1 MAQKKIKDNL
11 EEASLIRI
19 QKALAQQGVGSRRG
33 IEKAILENRI
43 EVNNSP
49 AHLGQTV
56 SSKDKIVF
64 DGKLIR
70 LSEDTLLPKIL
81 LYHKTDGEIV
91 SKNDP
96 KNRPS
101 VFDHLPKL
109 TKEKWVAIGRLDFNT
124 SGLLIF
130 TTHGALANRLM
141 HPRYEIER
149 EYSVRILGELTEI
162 QMKQLKDGILLD
174 DGKAALDSIVFEGGE
189 GVNHWYKVTIREGR
203 NREVRRLFEKLNF
216 TVSRLIRVRFGEI
229 RLPSHLKR
237 GMHLELSQKHVKEV
251 LREHNFDVNQFK
263 IPQISNKRKPKK
275 NYLS

>member
-1 MAQKKIKDNL
+1 
-11 EEASLIRI
+11 
-19 QKALAQQGVGSRRG
+19 
-33 IEKAILENRI
+33 
-43 EVNNSP
+43 
-49 AHLGQTV
+49 
-56 SSKDKIVF
+56 
-64 DGKLIR
+64 
-70 LSEDTLLPKIL
+70 
-81 LYHKTDGEIV
+81 
-91 SKNDP
+91 
-96 KNRPS
+96 
-101 VFDHLPKL
+101 
-109 TKEKWVAIGRLDFNT
+109 
-124 SGLLIF
+124 
-130 TTHGALANRLM
+130 M

-162 QMKQLKDGILLD
+162 QMKQLTEGIVLE
-174 DGKAALDSIVFEGGE
+174 DGKARLESIIFEGGE

-229 RLPSHLKR
+229 RLPFHLKR